1 MSAEK
6 IFQSESWV
14 FLFVFVVLF
23 GFLVEC
29 WALFGSGLACA

>member
-1 MSAEK
+1 MSLEFF
-6 IFQSESWV
+6 FQCESWV

-23 GFLVEC
+23 GFLVGC